1 MSIDNNDNNIENV
14 NENKIDN
21 LDGIKQENVHRF
33 PRGLK
38 VLITMAVL
46 AILIWVL
53 PASGLLTDQTP
64 YYYYSIGA
72 AIIITALAIYLIYR
86 KPSASKMSG
95 KKANKKNILESEEE
109 MARAELEADDIKPGD
124 IAAGPENAIVMETK
138 SSKVSDKVELG
149 EESPIP
155 LIEDQSTLTLD
166 EKNLLVNAVWY
177 RCENPYCK
185 YTSFLSVHH
194 IVEENDGGSNKL
206 NNLIVLCPYC
216 HDLAH
221 RGEMPEKEMLE
232 WISDR
237 AQRWKF
243 KPEWKYF

>member
-1 MSIDNNDNNIENV
+1 
-14 NENKIDN
+14 
-21 LDGIKQENVHRF
+21 
-33 PRGLK
+33 
-38 VLITMAVL
+38 MAVL
-46 AILIWVL
+46 AILIWWL
-53 PASGLLTDQTP
+53 AADTP

-72 AIIITALAIYLIYR
+72 AALITAVVIYLTYR
-86 KPSASKMSG
+86 KPSPAKNLEE
-95 KKANKKNILESEEE
+95 KAVEEAPSESEEE
-109 MARAELEADDIKPGD
+109 IAGAELESEILKPGD
-124 IAAGPENAIVMETK
+124 IAAQPAANKIVDTRPSQVIE
-138 SSKVSDKVELG
+138 SFEEVG
-149 EESPIP
+149 ESPIP
-155 LIEDQSTLTLD
+155 LIDDPTTLTLD

-194 IVEENDGGSNKL
+194 IVEEKDSGANKL

-221 RGEMPEKEMLE
+221 RGEIPEKEIRE

-237 AQRWKF
+237 AERWKF